1 MREDSYTHDGRDW
14 LSCTVDKRKDLYS
27 VLCLESSLTT
37 AAGLS
42 SRISTMRRSVER
54 GRTASPRMASDY
66 EDQRN
71 GHGEHYSEEDSDQPH
86 TGSLRSYSLL
96 DDGLSASERLLPST
110 ESVDEVASYG
120 PHFTAKRH
128 LSCGNPHPRVN
139 ISNSSFWKNR
149 NRLKTTHAALVVC
162 LNIDVDPPDIV
173 KTNPCAV
180 LECWVDPHSLP
191 SNKALEAIGNNLHHQ
206 FECLSPRIKFKPYL
220 DPSYEETQKFC
231 QSLRKV
237 AKDDRC
243 LFYYNGHGV
252 PKPTPSGE
260 LWVFNR
266 SYSQYIPVSLI
277 EIQNWLGSPCVYIW
291 DCSAAGN
298 LLSNFINFAQKRD
311 ADAMAK
317 HGGYPDGMMPFME
330 SIQLAA
336 CLAHEQLPMNP
347 DLPADLFTSCLT
359 SPMDMALRWHVIS
372 QDLPNSITYDMVTRI
387 PGDLKDR
394 RTPLGELNWI
404 FVSITDTIA
413 WTTFSE
419 DIFFRLFRSDSFVA
433 VLFRNFLLAER
444 IMKNYHCTPHTYPPL
459 PPTNTHPMWAQWDL
473 AVDTVLRQLPD
484 LLRNEEKTGGVVA
497 TTTTESSYTYIPT
510 RFFMDQL
517 TAFELWITRGGS
529 ALTKRGP
536 GASSEAV
543 VMEGVA
549 SLDEGEGLEHLV
561 PRKPPEQLPIVLQNI
576 LSQPHR
582 LRVLCLLA
590 KFVDLGPWAVHYAL
604 TIGIFPFIV
613 KLLQAPS
620 RDLRPVLLFIWARIL
635 AVDPTCQTD
644 LHGNHGYKYFA
655 NSLALP
661 DEPPSTISNGAENR
675 AMCCFILSAIVRG
688 YPQAQNAC
696 WQERVFDN
704 CFERLDDD
712 DFLPKQW
719 MALCIGQMWD
729 GNDDIKIYG
738 VDRGTQDKLIGML
751 SDPSPEVRSAALFA
765 LGTFMGAS
773 GSSDINKKGG
783 GGTGS
788 MYHLD
793 ERIHFRLEVAVGTGA
808 TLSTKDDASPM
819 VRKELLILISCLV
832 KEWRGYFVSVAWL
845 YWEEERKRLTNPY
858 GCSST
863 DEDVTNQAVAEWLG
877 RLSDDDV
884 YREESRVLLSSFY
897 TIYAILLELSVDP
910 YPEVSAYAQT
920 IVDYIMA
927 LLLKS
932 PFFRLDSSALH
943 SPPPTRGHRDPLDV
957 RSRLASQFSPSPAN
971 GPQAPRNSITR
982 SDSAT
987 SALSAQSSNIMRR
1000 TASIANSLKNL
1011 ANQYAFP
1018 SSGDEA
1024 NVSTA
1029 YQGQKPRAD
1038 VVDLS
1043 CPPSPNLSLALY
1055 SSPYPLES
1063 SDVMSPSDAKPD
1075 YGLHSSCDFRPSH
1088 VMEALIEEDMVR
1100 LRVRRRKRTQQR
1112 HYQQYAQASD
1122 AMTSP
1127 LGSTFSNDS
1136 SSSSASILLGLGTG
1150 VGFKDVLP
1158 LKSSFYDWCCDY
1170 FTETQM
1176 RQPEAQEPGSV
1187 QYNEQMWR
1195 QQRNEKMEKETLAQA
1210 DLAKHCSWDRP
1221 IASISHSGPISRMT
1235 FHSYDPH
1242 LFVANDTNMIS
1253 VYDWSRRKRLLAF
1266 NNGNPTGTS
1275 ITWLGCI
1282 NQDVGGM
1289 IMAASSDGI
1298 VHLYRNYDTTYEDRL
1313 LQMVTSFRALNNM
1326 LNIGRGSG
1334 LVLDWQQSQGLA
1346 LAGGDSRTIR
1356 IWDAHRES
1364 SAGDF
1369 STQLDSPVTSLATDP
1384 DSHSLFIAGFGDGS
1398 IQVFDKRL
1406 DDNDSVVRSYQEH
1419 SAWIRGMRWQ
1429 KGAMKDFVSA
1439 GVDGEVKLWDLRRSR
1454 SSLVTWSLCPDGLA
1468 AFDVHEQ
1475 CSVFAALSSIS
1486 SGRHREQTAYVHSLH
1501 ALPPNQPR
1509 LLSSFPIHSGIHH
1522 PPQRGVPSA
1531 PSSGLAF
1538 HPHEMLF
1545 GIGATDG
1552 TIRLMGC
1559 KLAGQSGPSIY
1570 RGSTHHR
1577 IAHNGGGYFAT
1588 IRSATP

>member
-1 MREDSYTHDGRDW
+1 
-14 LSCTVDKRKDLYS
+14 
-27 VLCLESSLTT
+27 
-37 AAGLS
+37 
-42 SRISTMRRSVER
+42 MRRSTER
-54 GRTASPRMASDY
+54 GRPTTPRILSDY
-66 EDQRN
+66 EDRRN
-71 GHGEHYSEEDSDQPH
+71 GLGQHYSEEDSDEPH
-86 TGSLRSYSLL
+86 SGSLRSFSLL
-96 DDGLSASERLLPST
+96 DDELSTSERLLPST
-110 ESVDEVASYG
+110 ESVDEIASFG
-120 PHFTAKRH
+120 PHFAAKRH
-128 LSCGNPHPRVN
+128 LSCGNPRPRAN
-139 ISNSSFWKNR
+139 FSNVPFWKNR

-173 KTNPCAV
+173 KTNLCAV

-231 QSLRKV
+231 QNLRKV

-298 LLSNFINFAQKRD
+298 LLSNFLNFAQKRD

-372 QDLPNSITYDMVTRI
+372 QNLPDNITYDMVTRI

-473 AVDTVLRQLPD
+473 AVDSVLRQLPD
-484 LLRNEEKTGGVVA
+484 LLKNEEKTGGVVA
-497 TTTTESSYTYIPT
+497 NTASESSYAYVPT
-510 RFFMDQL
+510 RFFSDQL
-517 TAFELWITRGGS
+517 TAFELWISRGGS

-536 GASSEAV
+536 ESSTEAATV
-543 VMEGVA
+543 EGIA
-549 SLDEGEGLEHLV
+549 PLDQGEGLEHLV

-582 LRVLCLLA
+582 LRVLILLA

-644 LHGNHGYKYFA
+644 LYANNAYKYFA
-655 NSLALP
+655 NTLALP
-661 DEPPSTISNGAENR
+661 DEPPGAISNGAENR
-675 AMCCFILSAIVRG
+675 AMCCFVLSAIVRG
-688 YPQAQNAC
+688 FPQAQNAC

-738 VDRGTQDKLIGML
+738 VDRGTQDKLIAML
-751 SDPSPEVRSAALFA
+751 SDPSPEVRTAALFA

-773 GSSDINKKGG
+773 GSADTAKSGG

-793 ERIHFRLEVAVGTGA
+793 ERTHFRLEVAVGTGA

-819 VRKELLILISCLV
+819 VRKELLVLVGCLV
-832 KEWRGYFVSVAWL
+832 KEWRGHFVIVAWL
-845 YWEEERKRLTNPY
+845 YWEEERKRNANPY
-858 GCSST
+858 GRPS
-863 DEDVTNQAVAEWLG
+863 DNEDLTNQAVADWLED
-877 RLSDDDV
+877 LVEDDV
-884 YREESRVLLSSFY
+884 FREESRVLLSSFY

-910 YPEVSAYAQT
+910 YPEVAAYAQT
-920 IVDYIMA
+920 TVDYIMA
-927 LLLKS
+927 LLLES
-932 PFFRLDSSALH
+932 PFVRLETTALH
-943 SPPPTRGHRDPLDV
+943 SAPAFRGQRDSDTRARLPSQLSQPTGN
-957 RSRLASQFSPSPAN
+957 A
-971 GPQAPRNSITR
+971 PQSSRNSLIR
-982 SDSAT
+982 SESTT
-987 SALSAQSSNIMRR
+987 SALSTQGSNIMRR
-1000 TASIANSLKNL
+1000 TASIANSLKNF

-1018 SSGDEA
+1018 SAGDDTIVQSA
-1024 NVSTA
+1024 H
-1029 YQGQKPRAD
+1029 QIQKLRSDAT
-1038 VVDLS
+1038 DLS
-1043 CPPSPNLSLALY
+1043 CPPSPNLNNAAY
-1055 SSPYPLES
+1055 SSPYPVES
-1063 SDVMSPSDAKPD
+1063 PDPSSPSYAQPDQGQHSSSNFLPSDVM
-1075 YGLHSSCDFRPSH
+1075 
-1088 VMEALIEEDMVR
+1088 VALIEEDMER
-1100 LRVRRRKRTQQR
+1100 LRTRRRKRTQQR
-1112 HYQQYAQASD
+1112 HYQQYAHTSD
-1122 AMTSP
+1122 AMNSP
-1127 LGSTFSNDS
+1127 LGSTFSHDS
-1136 SSSSASILLGLGTG
+1136 SNSSASVLLGLGTG

-1158 LKSSFYDWCCDY
+1158 LKSSFYDWCCEY

-1195 QQRNEKMEKETLAQA
+1195 QQRNEKMEKETVAQA
-1210 DLAKHCSWDRP
+1210 ELASEGIVPLMR
-1221 IASISHSGPISRMT
+1221 I
-1235 FHSYDPH
+1235 
-1242 LFVANDTNMIS
+1242 
-1253 VYDWSRRKRLLAF
+1253 RLLTPKF
-1266 NNGNPTGTS
+1266 QSTV
-1275 ITWLGCI
+1275 LG
-1282 NQDVGGM
+1282 
-1289 IMAASSDGI
+1289 
-1298 VHLYRNYDTTYEDRL
+1298 
-1313 LQMVTSFRALNNM
+1313 
-1326 LNIGRGSG
+1326 IGR
-1334 LVLDWQQSQGLA
+1334 LHQFLTTVQ
-1346 LAGGDSRTIR
+1346 R
-1356 IWDAHRES
+1356 
-1364 SAGDF
+1364 
-1369 STQLDSPVTSLATDP
+1369 P
-1384 DSHSLFIAGFGDGS
+1384 
-1398 IQVFDKRL
+1398 
-1406 DDNDSVVRSYQEH
+1406 
-1419 SAWIRGMRWQ
+1419 RWP
-1429 KGAMKDFVSA
+1429 F
-1439 GVDGEVKLWDLRRSR
+1439 
-1454 SSLVTWSLCPDGLA
+1454 T
-1468 AFDVHEQ
+1468 
-1475 CSVFAALSSIS
+1475 
-1486 SGRHREQTAYVHSLH
+1486 
-1501 ALPPNQPR
+1501 
-1509 LLSSFPIHSGIHH
+1509 
-1522 PPQRGVPSA
+1522 
-1531 PSSGLAF
+1531 
-1538 HPHEMLF
+1538 
-1545 GIGATDG
+1545 
-1552 TIRLMGC
+1552 
-1559 KLAGQSGPSIY
+1559 
-1570 RGSTHHR
+1570 
-1577 IAHNGGGYFAT
+1577 AT
-1588 IRSATP
+1588 IRTCLWRTILI